1 MSPIVRFLKNLLLR
15 LPQEL
20 LVALL
25 RLLLFLILFL
35 IVIILKLWEWLMW
48 LIRTNNL
55 YGDKPA
61 RRCGV
66 LPEPIVRRPD
76 PCIYSQQFLSAQ
88 GVQVA
93 WDNPDIWMA
102 PASNPTSI
110 EPDSYHLKDDTD
122 YIVTVRA
129 HNASTDAAIG
139 VKVRL
144 VYRPWSFNSPDL
156 VPVETDAG
164 GNEVN
169 RFVDI
174 TPMGS
179 TTTTFNW
186 HTPKLGPGE
195 QKHYCLQAH
204 LFHPLD
210 INPANNIGQE
220 NADVYSQNPGFV
232 RPGETAELEIPLFNL
247 RRHVQKVRFR
257 WHAYEINKQDKVL
270 LRLKTAHGRPRM
282 SLSDRVAH
290 ALPRLAFSAA
300 GTSNT
305 SISKESSGSASKADK
320 LSRLKTFGKLV
331 FGSPKS
337 TLRATKTKYVGFETL
352 RQKILSRDYSIPPNW
367 HITVNLGAEEH
378 VHLDPGAIHTARFK
392 ITVPPDVAPGT
403 RLPINIVAESLEGT
417 LIGGVTVLFQVRP

>member
-35 IVIILKLWEWLMW
+35 IVIILKLWELLMW
-48 LIRTNNL
+48 LIRTRNL
-55 YGDKPA
+55 YGDKPS

-76 PCIYSQQFLSAQ
+76 PCIYSQQFLAAQ
-88 GVQVA
+88 GIQVT

-102 PASNPTSI
+102 PASDPTSI

-122 YIVTVRA
+122 YIVTVRV

-164 GNEVN
+164 GNEVI
-169 RFVDI
+169 RFVNI

-179 TTTTFNW
+179 TTTIFHW

-204 LFHPLD
+204 ISHPLD

-220 NADVYSQNPGFV
+220 NTNVYSQNPGFV
-232 RPGETAELEIPLFNL
+232 RPGETAELEIPLLNL
-247 RRHVQKVRFR
+247 RRHTQKVRFR
-257 WHAYEINKQDKVL
+257 WHSYEINKQDKVQ
-270 LRLKTAHGRPRM
+270 LRLKAAHGRPRM
-282 SLSDRVAH
+282 PLSDRVAH
-290 ALPRLAFSAA
+290 ALPRLTFSSA
-300 GTSNT
+300 GNGSTFV
-305 SISKESSGSASKADK
+305 SKESSGTESKAAMS
-320 LSRLKTFGKLV
+320 SRIMTFGKLV
-331 FGSPKS
+331 FCSPKS
-337 TLRATKTKYVGFETL
+337 TFRAVKSKYVGFEGL

-367 HITVNLGAEEH
+367 HIATDLGAADH
-378 VHLDPGAIHTARFK
+378 VHLDPGATHKARFK
-392 ITVPPDVAPGT
+392 ITVPPDAAVGT
-403 RLPINIVAESLEGT
+403 RMPINIVAESLEGT
-417 LIGGVTVLFQVRP
+417 LIGGVTVMFQVRP